1 MHTEGEGMKLS
12 GGKDLQLQTL
22 AIGAGSVHVVLG
34 RFSESRKGLITALA
48 HRHMVVVARGQ

>member
-1 MHTEGEGMKLS
+1 MKLS